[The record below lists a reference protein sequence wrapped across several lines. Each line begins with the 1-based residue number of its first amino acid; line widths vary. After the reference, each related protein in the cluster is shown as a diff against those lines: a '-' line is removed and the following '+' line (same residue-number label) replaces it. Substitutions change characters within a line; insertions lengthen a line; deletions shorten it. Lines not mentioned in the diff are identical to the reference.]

1 MNKKYIGIG
10 GLYFHDAG
18 LCRID
23 QEGNIEFASLA
34 ERYTGIKHD
43 YKIPDVLWETVCGT
57 NSLSSWDKNHTLV
70 VNDCKVQRSKFRP
83 KLHDLKVGDKL
94 FTMDK
99 ASGFFV
105 MDEVPD
111 GKNLWMLATG
121 TGLGVFISLF
131 KTSAPWA
138 RFDNIILVHGVR
150 NHNELAY
157 QEQISEFKK
166 NNPSKFNYI
175 QTVTRETKDGCLN
188 LRIPAAIESKKLEE
202 LAGINITND
211 SQFMICGN
219 PDMINDTVELLGK
232 KGLERNRRS
241 KPGNIT
247 LEKYW

>member
-1 MNKKYIGIG
+1 M
-10 GLYFHDAG
+10 
-18 LCRID
+18 
-23 QEGNIEFASLA
+23 
-34 ERYTGIKHD
+34 
-43 YKIPDVLWETVCGT
+43 
-57 NSLSSWDKNHTLV
+57 
-70 VNDCKVQRSKFRP
+70 
-83 KLHDLKVGDKL
+83 
-94 FTMDK
+94 
-99 ASGFFV
+99 
-105 MDEVPD
+105 
-111 GKNLWMLATG
+111 
-121 TGLGVFISLF
+121 
-131 KTSAPWA
+131 
-138 RFDNIILVHGVR
+138 HGVR

-175 QTVTRETKDGCLN
+175 QTVTRETKDDCLN

>member
-1 MNKKYIGIG
+1 
-10 GLYFHDAG
+10 
-18 LCRID
+18 
-23 QEGNIEFASLA
+23 
-34 ERYTGIKHD
+34 
-43 YKIPDVLWETVCGT
+43 
-57 NSLSSWDKNHTLV
+57 
-70 VNDCKVQRSKFRP
+70 
-83 KLHDLKVGDKL
+83 
-94 FTMDK
+94 MDK

-121 TGLGVFISLF
+121 TGLGVFISLL
-131 KTSAPWA
+131 KTSAPWE

-175 QTVTRETKDGCLN
+175 KTVTRETKDDCLN

-219 PDMINDTVELLGK
+219 PDMINDTV
-232 KGLERNRRS
+232 
-241 KPGNIT
+241 
-247 LEKYW
+247 

>member
-1 MNKKYIGIG
+1 MAINW
-10 GLYFHDAG
+10 
-18 LCRID
+18 
-23 QEGNIEFASLA
+23 IESEITEHTRWTDVLASLKFK
-34 ERYTGIKHD
+34 G
-43 YKIPDVLWETVCGT
+43 DVLPYTAGQFTKVGLKIDGELISRPYSYV
-57 NSLSSWDKNHTLV
+57 SSPNEDFLEIIY
-70 VNDCKVQRSKFRP
+70 VNVPDGVLTP

-121 TGLGVFISLF
+121 TGLGVFISLL
-131 KTSAPWA
+131 KTSAPWE

-175 QTVTRETKDGCLN
+175 QTVTRETKDDCLN

-202 LAGINITND
+202 LAGINISND